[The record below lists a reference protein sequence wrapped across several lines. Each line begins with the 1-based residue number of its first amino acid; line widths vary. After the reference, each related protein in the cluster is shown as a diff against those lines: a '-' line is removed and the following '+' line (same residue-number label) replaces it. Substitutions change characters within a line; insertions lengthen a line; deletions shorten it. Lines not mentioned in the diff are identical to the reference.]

1 MAYFDNA
8 ATTYPKPECVYHEM
22 DSFYR
27 SHGGSAGRGT
37 HEGAKSAGMLIA
49 ETRDRLKFLFMR
61 QIMRLFYPNSYIG
74 FEYDYS
80 GND

>member
-1 MAYFDNA
+1 MEYFDNA

-22 DSFYR
+22 DNFYR

-49 ETRDRLKFLFMR
+49 ETRDRLKSLFMR
-61 QIMRLFYPNSYIG
+61 RIMRSSLHRQLHWR
-74 FEYDYS
+74 
-80 GND
+80 